1 MNGGPGRRG
10 NERERGRKDS
20 SQGDVQRRLRIAGPE
35 ETQLAQGDKE
45 EQDRGGRGEVT
56 VFIIKGQDDRWNTG
70 VLGKE
75 ISVV

>member
-1 MNGGPGRRG
+1 M
-10 NERERGRKDS
+10 
-20 SQGDVQRRLRIAGPE
+20 QRRLRIAGPE